1 MMKAARIYMR
11 VSTNDQDTQRQ
22 EQLKADARA
31 QGYYVAKVYQDKAS
45 GTTHDRPGLKSM
57 IADLQD
63 GDTVIAEK
71 IDRITRA
78 PLKDAE
84 ALVAQ
89 IRAKGARLS
98 VRGLLDLSEIEA
110 EGMAR
115 VVLDSMQ
122 EMMLRMALQMARDDY
137 ETRVERQR
145 QGIEIAKEKGVY
157 KGRKRDDEMRQK
169 VRRML
174 EKGLGTRETA
184 RIAGVSP
191 TTVVRIKKEM
201 AD

>member
-1 MMKAARIYMR
+1 MKAARIYMR

-22 EQLKADARA
+22 EQLVADAAA
-31 QGYYVAKVYQDKAS
+31 QGYYVAGVYRDKAS
-45 GTTHDRPGLKSM
+45 GTTHERPELRRM
-57 IADLQD
+57 IADLRP

-78 PLKDAE
+78 PLEDAE
-84 ALVAQ
+84 ALVCE
-89 IRAKGARLS
+89 IKAKGARLS
-98 VRGLLDLSEIEA
+98 VPGLLDLSEIEA

-122 EMMLRMALQMARDDY
+122 DMLLRMALQMARDDY

-157 KGRKRDDEMRQK
+157 QGRKRNEAMHEN
-169 VRRML
+169 VRKLL
-174 EKGLGTRETA
+174 EKGMGTRETA

-191 TTVVRIKKEM
+191 TTVVRIKKLSQL
-201 AD
+201 

>member
-1 MMKAARIYMR
+1 MR

-22 EQLKADARA
+22 ETRLVADARA
-31 QGYYVAKVYQDKAS
+31 QGYYVARVYKDKAS
-45 GTTHDRPGLKSM
+45 GTTHDRPGLQSM
-57 IADLQD
+57 IAELPD

-78 PLKDAE
+78 PLEDAE

-115 VVLDSMQ
+115 VVIDSMPCKHLL
-122 EMMLRMALQMARDDY
+122 M
-137 ETRVERQR
+137 
-145 QGIEIAKEKGVY
+145 KH
-157 KGRKRDDEMRQK
+157 
-169 VRRML
+169 
-174 EKGLGTRETA
+174 
-184 RIAGVSP
+184 
-191 TTVVRIKKEM
+191 
-201 AD
+201 